1 MANEDN
7 KRFYTD
13 ALVQIIYKQG
23 KIHESMHENDPL
35 TKTIVWNSDEITK
48 LASSLVYTNDMPIR
62 LFYQKA
68 LTNMSAE
75 LTVNVHNA
83 LMALFL
89 ARYEATAVS
98 QQPRKENLSYFNDFL
113 HFLRKATA
121 LLNEKDLLDLQEKH
135 SKSLVSSLSAKLYDH
150 TIDFVEAANYIF
162 LNISSKL
169 QPEEG
174 EKPLS
179 AGQYVAEIYDEL
191 HRLFSKYPNGPLFKA
206 IDRML
211 DPYLKEFD
219 PILLGI
225 LPCLEG
231 KLIQGDK
238 EIKVLRT
245 PSPVSQSSIL
255 YANCNGE
262 FLHFLDAKTCQ
273 GDKILVINIQNRLS
287 RKDRARSR
295 IIEESLQDYS
305 SVYMSA
311 FPEPEDF
318 LYGLEQVH
326 GELETFADFFSLVQ
340 QEFFKPK
347 AKGYCVLPEEMKE
360 RMRVFLEGIVP
371 SLKNVFFS
379 KKKILFKN
387 DKILLLH
394 LIYYFVVF
402 NLIEQLDPNTLVIMS
417 KDGLDYASVFV
428 SGFAFFEDR
437 GNWDEDSLKRMVARM
452 LAPTLVARDRLVFAQ
467 HVELLSK
474 FLNCLRK
481 NRHNLKDLRT
491 LFSYD
496 LEGWQFSGI

>member
-1 MANEDN
+1 M
-7 KRFYTD
+7 
-13 ALVQIIYKQG
+13 
-23 KIHESMHENDPL
+23 
-35 TKTIVWNSDEITK
+35 
-48 LASSLVYTNDMPIR
+48 
-62 LFYQKA
+62 
-68 LTNMSAE
+68 
-75 LTVNVHNA
+75 
-83 LMALFL
+83 
-89 ARYEATAVS
+89 
-98 QQPRKENLSYFNDFL
+98 
-113 HFLRKATA
+113 
-121 LLNEKDLLDLQEKH
+121 
-135 SKSLVSSLSAKLYDH
+135 
-150 TIDFVEAANYIF
+150 
-162 LNISSKL
+162 
-169 QPEEG
+169 
-174 EKPLS
+174 
-179 AGQYVAEIYDEL
+179 
-191 HRLFSKYPNGPLFKA
+191 
-206 IDRML
+206 
-211 DPYLKEFD
+211 KEFD

-347 AKGYCVLPEEMKE
+347 AQGYCVLPEEMKE
-360 RMRVFLEGIVP
+360 RMGVFLEGIVP

-387 DKILLLH
+387 DKVLLLH

-428 SGFAFFEDR
+428 SGFAFFENR